1 MKKKVH
7 KLQICLMLIC
17 CLLIPGLSVQA
28 GACLKNHSRHLNPPL
43 SAVFAPNSG
52 HIACY
57 APFIWHKSSINCGIH
72 LSDSGETNIQLTDS
86 GETNIQLTDS
96 ANLLTKEEAAEINQQ
111 LADLEKAAGWDIMA
125 YTTEDAG
132 GMDATAYAE
141 TFFDEYT
148 ARDDGVICGIDM
160 DNREIVI
167 RAFGEARYY
176 ITDERTEQILDAGY
190 DGVSEEQYGEA
201 LKSMLGEV
209 KRAFQ
214 GEDPRKNKLY
224 DEDTGKTTSY
234 RQEHRG
240 ISRLEFLI
248 AGIAALA
255 AGGITAGGIIGTYR
269 FKSGSYQY
277 PIEKNGTIRL
287 ERKEDRFVN
296 QFVTHRH
303 IPRESS
309 GSSGGKSTVHTG
321 AGGRSSSGGS
331 RKF

>member
-28 GACLKNHSRHLNPPL
+28 GACLKNHSRHLNPLP
-43 SAVFAPNSG
+43 SAVFAPDSG
-52 HIACY
+52 YIARY
-57 APFIWHKSSINCGIH
+57 TPFIRHKSPINCGIH

-111 LADLEKAAGWDIMA
+111 LTDLEKAAGWDIMA

-277 PIEKNGTIRL
+277 PIEKNGTVRL

-303 IPRESS
+303 IPKESS

>member
-28 GACLKNHSRHLNPPL
+28 GACLKNHSRHLLLAEEDADTWNREGTNL
-43 SAVFAPNSG
+43 QLLADEKTDVSG
-52 HIACY
+52 
-57 APFIWHKSSINCGIH
+57 
-72 LSDSGETNIQLTDS
+72 S

-224 DEDTGKTTSY
+224 DEDTGKTASY

-277 PIEKNGTIRL
+277 PIEKNGTVRL

-303 IPRESS
+303 IPKESS